1 MEVARLFNE
10 LRENQIKYNPFNFYV
25 KVPLKNLQKALF
37 KVKLSDNDSIARK
50 LGSYLL
56 YYRTILIFIGMI
68 GVFFLFKSRVTIP
81 IGVFVSLF
89 FAMLYI
95 YLCAGTSPQC
105 RNIEMR
111 YFLQADVLMI
121 IPAAFL
127 IARFGIVERFIVRYL
142 PNK

>member
-1 MEVARLFNE
+1 VALLFDE
-10 LRENQIKYNPFNFYV
+10 LRQNQIKYNPFNFYV
-25 KVPLKNLQKALF
+25 KVPLKNFQKALF
-37 KVKLSDNDSIARK
+37 KVDLSDNASIARK

-56 YYRTILIFIGMI
+56 YYRTILILI
-68 GVFFLFKSRVTIP
+68 GVIGLFLLIKNKTTLP
-81 IGVFVSLF
+81 IAAFVGLF
-89 FAMLYI
+89 FGMLYI

-111 YFLQADVLMI
+111 YFLQADVLLI

-127 IARFGIVERFIVRYL
+127 LAKSSIVERFIMRFM